1 MNPKVE
7 LHHFRA
13 NIKELIC
20 NLLTEKYKSQ
30 HNGLL
35 PNWGNEEEIVV
46 DDTDLPIQNI
56 IIKVTTQSGVCFEE
70 IPINS
75 YIVTLD
81 YNLYFKCGDEDD
93 EYHWTEISTD
103 ELVSI
108 HTMLEQN
115 KKQ

>member
-20 NLLTEKYKSQ
+20 NLLTEKYS
-30 HNGLL
+30 LL

-46 DDTDLPIQNI
+46 NDTDLPIQNI
-56 IIKVTTQSGVCFEE
+56 IIKITTQSGVCFEE

>member
-1 MNPKVE
+1 MVY
-7 LHHFRA
+7 A
-13 NIKELIC
+13 
-20 NLLTEKYKSQ
+20 
-30 HNGLL
+30 
-35 PNWGNEEEIVV
+35 
-46 DDTDLPIQNI
+46 
-56 IIKVTTQSGVCFEE
+56 EE

-93 EYHWTEISTD
+93 EYHWTEISAD